1 MAARPPAAPPSAP
14 PAAPSFRLTDEV
26 LELLSS
32 GVDISVATR
41 DAALAPEC
49 TFAMGLRVHA
59 DRRVVT
65 VFVPRALAAATL
77 RNLEDNGQI
86 AATFARP
93 CDHKTIQL
101 KGRFLGAR
109 DAGPADRELQ
119 EMYRG
124 AYGEQLA
131 LLGIPRAY
139 TRRLAWWP
147 SVAVDFEVHEAFGQ
161 TPGPG
166 AGARLPGSAR

>member
-1 MAARPPAAPPSAP
+1 MVARTPVAPSADAPAAT
-14 PAAPSFRLTDEV
+14 SFRLSDEA

-41 DAALAPEC
+41 DAAMAPEC
-49 TFAMGLRVHA
+49 TFAMGLRVHR

-65 VFVPRALAAATL
+65 LFIPRDIVGPTL
-77 RNLEDNGQI
+77 RNLEDNGLI

-101 KGRFLGAR
+101 KGRFLGVR
-109 DAGPADRELQ
+109 DSAPADRELQ

-124 AYGEQLA
+124 AYSEQLA
-131 LLGIPRAY
+131 LIGIPRAY

-147 SVAVDFEVHEAFGQ
+147 SVAIDVEVHEAFGQ

-166 AGARLPGSAR
+166 AGNRLAGCGR